1 MSLTVTTDHTAIHA
15 VVDRFVTA
23 DPVRGTL
30 LGTIGA
36 SLEDSAWAAHE
47 GPRLAV
53 RSTDHY
59 PVALAGEWDR
69 TDLLELADLLAAL
82 PGLRGVSG
90 LVAVVQTVLDAL
102 GRTGADRQMGQ
113 RLFRLE
119 TLTDPQGVD
128 GVGVVATDGHRAFV
142 RSSIA
147 AFMVEADA
155 FGHRDDSYADSLIAA
170 GLGWLW
176 LDPAGE
182 PVSLAA
188 RRPAVGGSARVGP
201 VYTPPAARG
210 HGYGSAVTAAVT
222 RSILAEHA
230 IPVLFTDLANPT
242 SNKIYQAL
250 GYEPVED
257 RLVVSFS

>member
-1 MSLTVTTDHTAIHA
+1 
-15 VVDRFVTA
+15 VVDRFVAA

-59 PVALAGEWDR
+59 PVAVAGEWDR
-69 TDLLELADLLAAL
+69 TDLRELAELLAAL

-90 LVAVVQTVLDAL
+90 LGAIVETLLEAL
-102 GRTGADRQMGQ
+102 GRPGADRQMGQ

-119 TLTDPQGVD
+119 ALTDPLGVA
-128 GVGVVATDGHRAFV
+128 GRAILATDEHRAVV
-142 RSSIA
+142 RSWVT
-147 AFMVEADA
+147 AFMVEAEA
-155 FGHRDDSYADSLIAA
+155 FGHRDDEFADSLIAT
-170 GLGWLW
+170 GMCWLW
-176 LDPAGE
+176 LDGAGE

-188 RRPAVGGSARVGP
+188 RRPVIGGSARVGP

-210 HGYGSAVTAAVT
+210 HGYGSGVTAAAT
-222 RSILAEHA
+222 RSILDEGA
-230 IPVLFTDLANPT
+230 IPVLFTDLANPI
-242 SNKIYQAL
+242 SNKIYQAM

-257 RLVVSFS
+257 RLVVTFS